1 MRIDRF
7 AERIK
12 TASLKEQRLITVSRF
27 ILVLALCSLFLTPT
41 RAQSNVTYTLKV
53 GTTGKVALLDTFPEV
68 FAAEKVNICLDRL
81 RLLDRDAV
89 RPASPVRPSS
99 GLLDSLDFVFADGP
113 DEALWA
119 WGDSVYSYTDEANIA
134 WALWRNKKE
143 IKNRTQRVLVANAR
157 NAFEEYVRQ
166 RTDTSSHSTAWL
178 GWLLAG
184 LLLMAGII
192 YAITIVVQR
201 RKEKDLSSV
210 EQETLRRKR
219 MGLRRHYGSQLY
231 LWLLLLVLYAPIAL
245 IAVFSFTKSKI
256 LGNWTGFSFDLYVNL
271 FSGRADA
278 GLNSAIWYTLIIAL
292 IAAVFSTLL
301 GTLAAIGI
309 YNMRARQRKVVSF
322 LNSVPMINPDI
333 ITGISL
339 FLLFVALGMSQG
351 LATVCIA
358 HVVFCT
364 PYVVLSVLPR
374 LSRMNPNT
382 YEAALDLGATPA
394 QALRMVM
401 LPELW
406 PGMLSGFILALTL
419 SVDDF
424 GVTFFTKGS
433 GGLET
438 LSTFI
443 YSDARKG
450 GLTPELRPLFT
461 LILLV
466 MLIALIIINIRKNKQ
481 QEK

>member
-1 MRIDRF
+1 MRKVNLLGWI
-7 AERIK
+7 
-12 TASLKEQRLITVSRF
+12 
-27 ILVLALCSLFLTPT
+27 VLSIFTFQFSTCF
-41 RAQSNVTYTLKV
+41 AQSNLTYELRMAA
-53 GTTGKVALLDTFPEV
+53 TGEVELLDNFPTSYPT
-68 FAAEKVNICLDRL
+68 EKVNIRIGELVKLDQL
-81 RLLDRDAV
+81 ENLYQ
-89 RPASPVRPSS
+89 
-99 GLLDSLDFVFADGP
+99 LDFIFADSEMEVSGFSEIYRFTE
-113 DEALWA
+113 DETVWT
-119 WGDSVYSYTDEANIA
+119 V
-134 WALWRNKKE
+134 WRSKKE
-143 IKNRTQRVLVANAR
+143 PKNRNQRVLVVNGR
-157 NAFEEYVRQ
+157 NAFEQYLHETTETKR
-166 RTDTSSHSTAWL
+166 SH
-178 GWLLAG
+178 GWIWFLFAG
-184 LLLMAGII
+184 LLLAAGIGYGCYVFI
-192 YAITIVVQR
+192 ER
-201 RKEKDLSSV
+201 RKEKDLTPV

-219 MGLRRHYGSQLY
+219 MGKRRHYFSQAY
-231 LWLLLLVLYAPIAL
+231 LWLLLVVLYAPIAL
-245 IAVFSFTKSKI
+245 IAVFSFTKSKV
-256 LGNWTGFSFDLYVNL
+256 LGNWTGFSMDLYANL
-271 FSGRADA
+271 FTGQADA
-278 GLNSAIWYTLIIAL
+278 GLNSAIWYTVVIAL
-292 IAAVFSTLL
+292 IAAVSSTIL

-309 YNMRARQRKVVSF
+309 YNMRSRQRKVVSF

-339 FLLFVALGMSQG
+339 FLLFVALGVSQG

-461 LILLV
+461 IILLV
-466 MLIALIIINIRKNKQ
+466 MLTVLIYINIRKSK
-481 QEK
+481 QEKK

>member
-1 MRIDRF
+1 MIDRF
-7 AERIK
+7 AKRIK
-12 TASLKEQRLITVSRF
+12 TASLKEYRLILSVLC
-27 ILVLALCSLFLTPT
+27 ILYSVFSF
-41 RAQSNVTYTLKV
+41 AQSNLTYILRIAATDEV
-53 GTTGKVALLDTFPEV
+53 ELLDNFP
-68 FAAEKVNICLDRL
+68 ASYPTEKVNISLYDGGKYEPL
-81 RLLDRDAV
+81 RYDEGRDTV
-89 RPASPVRPSS
+89 
-99 GLLDSLDFVFADGP
+99 DFIFAHPGEED
-113 DEALWA
+113 LSA
-119 WGDSVYSYTDEANIA
+119 WGDSVYSYRENETTV
-134 WALWRNKKE
+134 WTVWRSKKE
-143 IKNRTQRVLVANAR
+143 PKNRNQRVLVANGR
-157 NAFEEYVRQ
+157 NAFEQYLHETTETKR
-166 RTDTSSHSTAWL
+166 SH
-178 GWLLAG
+178 GWIWFLFAG
-184 LLLMAGII
+184 LLMAAGVA
-192 YAITIVVQR
+192 YTCYTVVQR
-201 RKEKDLSSV
+201 RKEKSLSSV
-210 EQETLRRKR
+210 EQEMLRRKR
-219 MGLRRHYGSQLY
+219 AGNRRHLGSQLY

-245 IAVFSFTKSKI
+245 IAVFSFTESKV
-256 LGNWTGFSFDLYVNL
+256 LGNWTGFSFHLYANL
-271 FSGRADA
+271 FTGQAGA
-278 GLNSAIWYTLIIAL
+278 GLNSAIWYTVIIAL
-292 IAAVFSTLL
+292 VAAVVSTLL

-339 FLLFVALGMSQG
+339 FLLFVALGLSQG

-406 PGMLSGFILALTL
+406 PGMISGFVLALTL

-461 LILLV
+461 IILLV
-466 MLIALIIINIRKNKQ
+466 MLTVLVVINVRA
-481 QEK
+481 EKEKK

>member
-12 TASLKEQRLITVSRF
+12 TASLKEQRHVTI
-27 ILVLALCSLFLTPT
+27 SLFIFVFSLLSLLLTPLW
-41 RAQSNVTYTLKV
+41 AQSNLTYEV
-53 GTTGKVALLDTFPEV
+53 RVATTAENSLLADFPESY
-68 FAAEKVNICLDRL
+68 AAEKVNIKLGDLVPIESIGPLDQI
-81 RLLDRDAV
+81 
-89 RPASPVRPSS
+89 
-99 GLLDSLDFVFADGP
+99 DFVFTDRQTSNQAEGSNFQTSNI
-113 DEALWA
+113 ESF
-119 WGDSVYSYTDEANIA
+119 DSIYTYTDEAGTS
-134 WALWRNKKE
+134 WTVWRNHRE
-143 IKNRTQRVLVANAR
+143 PKNRSRRVLVVNGR
-157 NAFEEYVRQ
+157 NAFEQYLHE
-166 RTDTSSHSTAWL
+166 TIDTHRSYGWIWFVL
-178 GWLLAG
+178 GGIALA
-184 LLLMAGII
+184 ACIARISVVI
-192 YAITIVVQR
+192 YRR
-201 RKEKDLSSV
+201 RKEKTLSAV

-219 MGLRRHYGSQLY
+219 MGQRRHYISQAY
-231 LWLLLLVLYAPIAL
+231 LWLLLLILYAPIAL
-245 IAVFSFTKSKI
+245 IAVFSFTESKI
-256 LGNWTGFSFDLYVNL
+256 LGNWTGFSFELYANL
-271 FSGRADA
+271 FTGKADA
-278 GLNSAIWYTLIIAL
+278 GLNSAIWYTVIIAL
-292 IAAVFSTLL
+292 VAAVGSTIL

-309 YNMRARQRKVVSF
+309 YNMRSRQRKMVQL

-339 FLLFVALGMSQG
+339 FLLFVALGFSQG
-351 LATVCIA
+351 LVTVCIA
-358 HVVFCT
+358 HIVFCT

-461 LILLV
+461 IILLV
-466 MLIALIIINIRKNKQ
+466 MLSVLIYINFRNKK
-481 QEK
+481 QEEK

>member
-1 MRIDRF
+1 MRLMSGNWKL
-7 AERIK
+7 K
-12 TASLKEQRLITVSRF
+12 T
-27 ILVLALCSLFLTPT
+27 LVLVLCALSFAPLW
-41 RAQSNVTYTLKV
+41 AQSNLTYALRI
-53 GTTGKVALLDTFPEV
+53 GATGPVELLEIFPESYQG
-68 FAAEKVNICLDRL
+68 EKVNITLADDTYITLGTLETLDPL
-81 RLLDRDAV
+81 QQM
-89 RPASPVRPSS
+89 
-99 GLLDSLDFVFADGP
+99 DFFFADEYVP
-113 DEALWA
+113 TLAT
-119 WGDSVYSYTDEANIA
+119 WGDSIYSYTDEANSTWTI
-134 WALWRNKKE
+134 WRNKKE
-143 IKNRTQRVLVANAR
+143 IKNRGQRVLVQNAYK
-157 NAFEEYVRQ
+157 AFETYV
-166 RTDTSSHSTAWL
+166 TVATAVAGRSR
-178 GWLLAG
+178 GWIWWVFAG
-184 LLLMAGII
+184 LLFVGIAAQVCVTLI
-192 YAITIVVQR
+192 KR
-201 RKEKDLSSV
+201 RREKLLTPV
-210 EQETLRRKR
+210 EQEIRRRKR
-219 MGLRRHYGSQLY
+219 MGMRRHYASQLY

-256 LGNWTGFSFDLYVNL
+256 LGNWTGFSMELYANL
-271 FSGRADA
+271 FTGRADA
-278 GLNSAIWYTLIIAL
+278 GLNSAITYTVIIAL
-292 IAAVFSTLL
+292 VAAVCSTIL

-309 YNMRARQRKVVSF
+309 YNMRAHSRKVVTL

-339 FLLFVALGMSQG
+339 FLLFVALGFSQG

-406 PGMLSGFILALTL
+406 PGMLSGFVLALTL

-461 LILLV
+461 IILIV
-466 MLIALIIINIRKNKQ
+466 MLAVLIYINFRNNKQ
-481 QEK
+481 EKK

>member
-1 MRIDRF
+1 MMLDRF
-7 AERIK
+7 AQRAK
-12 TASLKEQRLITVSRF
+12 TIGRL
-27 ILVLALCSLFLTPT
+27 ILVLCLLSFVLCPLY
-41 RAQSNVTYTLKV
+41 AQSKLTYELRMAA
-53 GTTGKVALLDTFPEV
+53 TGEVELLDNFP
-68 FAAEKVNICLDRL
+68 ASYPTEKVNISLYDGGKYEPL
-81 RLLDRDAV
+81 RYDEGRDTV
-89 RPASPVRPSS
+89 
-99 GLLDSLDFVFADGP
+99 DFIFAHPGEED
-113 DEALWA
+113 LSA
-119 WGDSVYSYTDEANIA
+119 WGDSVYSYHEDETTV
-134 WALWRNKKE
+134 WTVWRSKKE
-143 IKNRTQRVLVANAR
+143 PKNRNQRVLVANGR
-157 NAFEEYVRQ
+157 NAFEQYLHETTETKR
-166 RTDTSSHSTAWL
+166 SH
-178 GWLLAG
+178 GWIWWVFAG
-184 LLLMAGII
+184 LALALALAVAVTQII
-192 YAITIVVQR
+192 QR
-201 RKEKDLSSV
+201 RRERLLSPV
-210 EQETLRRKR
+210 EQEILHRKR
-219 MGLRRHYGSQLY
+219 MGNRRHYGSQLY
-231 LWLLLLVLYAPIAL
+231 LWLLLIVLYAPIAL

-271 FSGRADA
+271 FTGQADA
-278 GLNSAIWYTLIIAL
+278 GLNSAIWYTVIIAL
-292 IAAVFSTLL
+292 IAAVCSTIL

-309 YNMRARQRKVVSF
+309 YNMRAASRKAVS
-322 LNSVPMINPDI
+322 LLKSVPMINPDI

-382 YEAALDLGATPA
+382 YEAALDLGATPG

-466 MLIALIIINIRKNKQ
+466 MLVALIIINIRNNKQ

>member
-1 MRIDRF
+1 MIDRF
-7 AERIK
+7 AQRVK
-12 TASLKEQRLITVSRF
+12 TASLKEQRLILSVLC
-27 ILVLALCSLFLTPT
+27 ILYSVFSC
-41 RAQSNVTYTLKV
+41 AQSNLTYTLQMAA
-53 GTTGKVALLDTFPEV
+53 TGEVELLDNFPAVYET
-68 FAAEKVNICLDRL
+68 EKVNIRIQT
-81 RLLDRDAV
+81 
-89 RPASPVRPSS
+89 ASLKVESQKTAA
-99 GLLDSLDFVFADGP
+99 LKDLDFVFVNEGP
-113 DEALWA
+113 VE
-119 WGDSVYSYTDEANIA
+119 GFDSIYSFTDEAQVR
-134 WALWRNKKE
+134 WTVWRSKKE
-143 IKNRTQRVLVANAR
+143 PKNRTQRVLVVNGR
-157 NAFEEYVRQ
+157 NAFEQYLHE
-166 RTDTSSHSTAWL
+166 TTGSHRSHAWI
-178 GWLLAG
+178 WWVLAG
-184 LLLMAGII
+184 LLGTGIACYSCFI
-192 YAITIVVQR
+192 IIQR
-201 RKEKDLSSV
+201 RKEKSLSSV
-210 EQETLRRKR
+210 EQEMLRRKR
-219 MGLRRHYGSQLY
+219 MGNRRHYWSQAY

-245 IAVFSFTKSKI
+245 IAVFSFTESKV
-256 LGNWTGFSFDLYVNL
+256 LGNWTGFSLQLYTNL
-271 FSGRADA
+271 FTGHAGT
-278 GLNSAIWYTLIIAL
+278 GLNSAIWYTVIIAL
-292 IAAVFSTLL
+292 VAAVSSTIL

-309 YNMRARQRKVVSF
+309 YNMRARQRKIVSF

-374 LSRMNPNT
+374 LSKMNPNT

-406 PGMLSGFILALTL
+406 PGMISGFILALTL

-466 MLIALIIINIRKNKQ
+466 MLTVLIVINIRA
-481 QEK
+481 EKEKKK

>member
-1 MRIDRF
+1 MR
-7 AERIK
+7 
-12 TASLKEQRLITVSRF
+12 RLMVIGYWL
-27 ILVLALCSLFLTPT
+27 LVMALSSF
-41 RAQSNVTYTLKV
+41 AQSNLTYELKV
-53 GTTGKVALLDTFPEV
+53 GATGEVKVLQEFPESY
-68 FAAEKVNICLDRL
+68 AGEKINITVTGYRL
-81 RLLDRDAV
+81 
-89 RPASPVRPSS
+89 PVT
-99 GLLDSLDFVFADGP
+99 GLEALDFAFADEGS
-113 DEALWA
+113 EALRA
-119 WGDSVYSYTDEANIA
+119 WGDSVYSYTDEADMQ
-134 WALWRNKKE
+134 WTVWQNKKE
-143 IKNRTQRVLVANAR
+143 IKNRAQRVKAN
-157 NAFEEYVRQ
+157 NAYKTF
-166 RTDTSSHSTAWL
+166 TDYIVIHTSAEKRSR
-178 GWLLAG
+178 GWIWWVFAG
-184 LLLMAGII
+184 LLLVGTVLYGCYIF
-192 YAITIVVQR
+192 YSR
-201 RKEKDLSSV
+201 RKEKNLSSV

-219 MGLRRHYGSQLY
+219 MGMRRHYGSQLY

-256 LGNWTGFSFDLYVNL
+256 LGNWTGFSMDLYVNL
-271 FSGRADA
+271 FTGKADA
-278 GLNSAIWYTLIIAL
+278 GLNSAIWYTVVIAL
-292 IAAVFSTLL
+292 IAAVCSTIL

-309 YNMRARQRKVVSF
+309 YNMRSRQRKAISF

-339 FLLFVALGMSQG
+339 FLLFVALGFSQG

-406 PGMLSGFILALTL
+406 PGMLSGFVLALTL

-461 LILLV
+461 IILLV
-466 MLIALIIINIRKNKQ
+466 MLSVLIYINIRNSKQ
-481 QEK
+481 EEK

>member
-1 MRIDRF
+1 M
-7 AERIK
+7 
-12 TASLKEQRLITVSRF
+12 
-27 ILVLALCSLFLTPT
+27 LCSVIAL
-41 RAQSNVTYTLKV
+41 AQSNLTYELKV
-53 GTTGKVALLDTFPEV
+53 GATGEVQMLADFPESY
-68 FAAEKVNICLDRL
+68 AGEKVNIRIQTAALKVESQKTTALKD
-81 RLLDRDAV
+81 
-89 RPASPVRPSS
+89 
-99 GLLDSLDFVFADGP
+99 LDFVFVNEGP
-113 DEALWA
+113 VE
-119 WGDSVYSYTDEANIA
+119 GFDSIYSFTDEADVR
-134 WALWRNKKE
+134 WAVWKNGKE
-143 IKNRTQRVLVANAR
+143 IKNRAQRVLVGNAY
-157 NAFEEYVRQ
+157 NAFEAYLHEQLDKKKNR
-166 RTDTSSHSTAWL
+166 
-178 GWLLAG
+178 GWIWWVFAG
-184 LLLMAGII
+184 LLLLGTSI
-192 YAITIVVQR
+192 YGGYVVYSR
-201 RKEKDLSSV
+201 RKERELSSV

-219 MGLRRHYGSQLY
+219 LGMRRHYGSQLY
-231 LWLLLLVLYAPIAL
+231 LWLLLMVLYAPIAL
-245 IAVFSFTKSKI
+245 IAVFSFTKSKV
-256 LGNWTGFSFDLYVNL
+256 LGNWTGFSLELYGNL
-271 FSGRADA
+271 FTGQADA
-278 GLNSAIWYTLIIAL
+278 GLNSAIWYTVVIAL
-292 IAAVFSTLL
+292 VAAVCSTIL

-309 YNMRARQRKVVSF
+309 YNMRARSRKVVTL

-351 LATVCIA
+351 LGTVCIA

-382 YEAALDLGATPA
+382 YEAALDLGATPG

-461 LILLV
+461 IILLV
-466 MLIALIIINIRKNKQ
+466 MLTVLIYINIRNSKQ
-481 QEK
+481 EEK

>member
-1 MRIDRF
+1 M
-7 AERIK
+7 
-12 TASLKEQRLITVSRF
+12 
-27 ILVLALCSLFLTPT
+27 
-41 RAQSNVTYTLKV
+41 
-53 GTTGKVALLDTFPEV
+53 
-68 FAAEKVNICLDRL
+68 
-81 RLLDRDAV
+81 
-89 RPASPVRPSS
+89 SS
-99 GLLDSLDFVFADGP
+99 
-113 DEALWA
+113 
-119 WGDSVYSYTDEANIA
+119 WGDSIYSFTDESETE
-134 WALWRNKKE
+134 WTVWRNRAVS
-143 IKNRTQRVLVANAR
+143 KNRIQRVLVQNGR
-157 NAFEEYVRQ
+157 DAFAAYVVAATQ
-166 RTDTSSHSTAWL
+166 RESHVVAWV
-178 GWLLAG
+178 GWILAG
-184 LLLMAGII
+184 LLFIAGILYSI
-192 YAITIVVQR
+192 LTVRQR
-201 RKEKDLSSV
+201 RREKKLTPV
-210 EQETLRRKR
+210 EQETLRRQR
-219 MGLRRHYGSQLY
+219 LTHHRHVGSQLY
-231 LWLLLLVLYAPIAL
+231 LWLLLLVLYSPIAL
-245 IAVFSFTKSKI
+245 IAIFSFTESKV
-256 LGNWTGFSFDLYVNL
+256 LGNWTGFSWQLYGNL
-271 FSGRADA
+271 FTGKADA
-278 GLNSAIWYTLIIAL
+278 GLNNAIWYTVVIAL
-292 IAAVFSTLL
+292 IAGVCSTIL

-309 YNMRARQRKVVSF
+309 YNMRARQRKMVSL

-374 LSRMNPNT
+374 LSRMNPNI

-401 LPELW
+401 IPELW
-406 PGMLSGFILALTL
+406 PGMLSGFILAITL
-419 SVDDF
+419 SIDDF

-466 MLIALIIINIRKNKQ
+466 MLGVLVYINIRE
-481 QEK
+481 EKKTK

>member
-1 MRIDRF
+1 MKTGWIWWLF
-7 AERIK
+7 AG
-12 TASLKEQRLITVSRF
+12 
-27 ILVLALCSLFLTPT
+27 LVLFG
-41 RAQSNVTYTLKV
+41 TLLY
-53 GTTGKVALLDTFPEV
+53 GG
-68 FAAEKVNICLDRL
+68 
-81 RLLDRDAV
+81 
-89 RPASPVRPSS
+89 
-99 GLLDSLDFVFADGP
+99 
-113 DEALWA
+113 
-119 WGDSVYSYTDEANIA
+119 Y
-134 WALWRNKKE
+134 
-143 IKNRTQRVLVANAR
+143 
-157 NAFEEYVRQ
+157 
-166 RTDTSSHSTAWL
+166 
-178 GWLLAG
+178 
-184 LLLMAGII
+184 I
-192 YAITIVVQR
+192 YLQR
-201 RKEKDLSSV
+201 RKEKNLSPV
-210 EQETLRRKR
+210 EQEILRRKR
-219 MGLRRHYGSQLY
+219 IGLRRHYGSQLY

-245 IAVFSFTKSKI
+245 IAVFSFTKSKV
-256 LGNWTGFSFDLYVNL
+256 LGNWTGFSMDLYVNL
-271 FSGRADA
+271 FTGKADA
-278 GLNSAIWYTLIIAL
+278 GLNSAILYTLIIAL
-292 IAAVFSTLL
+292 VAALCSTIL

-351 LATVCIA
+351 LGTVCIA

-394 QALRMVM
+394 QALRMVL

-461 LILLV
+461 LILIV
-466 MLIALIIINIRKNKQ
+466 MLGVLIYINIRNSKQ
-481 QEK
+481 EEK